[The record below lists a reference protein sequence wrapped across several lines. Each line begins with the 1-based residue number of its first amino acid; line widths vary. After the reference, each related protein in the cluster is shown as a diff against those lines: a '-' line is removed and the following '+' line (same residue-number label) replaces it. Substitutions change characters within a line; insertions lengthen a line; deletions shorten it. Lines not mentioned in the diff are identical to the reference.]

1 MMDDFSE
8 TSYIKNFTIIFKDDT
23 FRNFFSPCLLRQE
36 LRTTY
41 DSKIFVLHKE
51 EPTQEV
57 CKNYYERQKT
67 EELDDIDN
75 YEKKQKSKK
84 KENLKT
90 QMKRFAL
97 LQTPEK
103 QR

>member
-41 DSKIFVLHKE
+41 DSKIFVLQEE
-51 EPTQEV
+51 EPTHEV
-57 CKNYYERQKT
+57 RKNYYERHKA
-67 EELDDIDN
+67 EELDDIDS
-75 YEKKQKSKK
+75 YEKNQKSKK
-84 KENLKT
+84 KKI
-90 QMKRFAL
+90 
-97 LQTPEK
+97 
-103 QR
+103 